1 MEVKFNKFLLFALL
15 DSICLQDGC
24 NMKRIFMLV
33 FIALS
38 CWPFYQI
45 ILSQNGIIEGY
56 RVAEEKKLL
65 LQYKGLL
72 EKEKTELN
80 DYIDYIRNNP
90 EAKVYLANKLG
101 YFFSKDLN
109 LVKINRDSNDT
120 SKFSDIQKRN
130 LETEMLWNDIRR
142 HSQTDKT
149 IRRIRSWTII
159 LFVLVFGFFAVITL
173 LGSNVN
179 NFRSETGSR
188 GRAKINRV
196 PNNYEDEADFR
207 RGVEENRDDR

>member
-24 NMKRIFMLV
+24 NMKRIFMLI
-33 FIALS
+33 FIAL
-38 CWPFYQI
+38 CCVIFYQI

-65 LQYKGLL
+65 LQYKALL
-72 EKEKTELN
+72 EKEKIELN

-109 LVKINRDSNDT
+109 LVKINRGSSDT

-130 LETEMLWNDIRR
+130 LETEMLWNDLQK

-159 LFVLVFGFFAVITL
+159 LFVLIFGFFAVITI

-179 NFRSETGSR
+179 NFRVENMNR
-188 GRAKINRV
+188 RAKVNRV
-196 PNNYEDEADFR
+196 PNRYEDEADFR
-207 RGVEENRDDR
+207 YGVEEDGDDR

>member
-1 MEVKFNKFLLFALL
+1 MPTN
-15 DSICLQDGC
+15 GN
-24 NMKRIFMLV
+24 NMKRIFMLI
-33 FIALS
+33 FIAL
-38 CWPFYQI
+38 CCVIFYQI

-72 EKEKTELN
+72 EKEKSELN

-142 HSQTDKT
+142 HSQTDKH
-149 IRRIRSWTII
+149 IRQLRSWTII
-159 LFVLVFGFFAVITL
+159 LFVLVFGFFAVITI

-179 NFRSETGSR
+179 NFRSETGR
-188 GRAKINRV
+188 HGRNKINRV
-196 PNNYEDEADFR
+196 SNRYEDETEFR
-207 RGVEENRDDR
+207 YGVEEDGDDR

>member
-1 MEVKFNKFLLFALL
+1 
-15 DSICLQDGC
+15 
-24 NMKRIFMLV
+24 MKRIFMLV

-130 LETEMLWNDIRR
+130 LETEMLWNDLQK

>member
-1 MEVKFNKFLLFALL
+1 MFALL

-24 NMKRIFMLV
+24 NMKRIFMLI
-33 FIALS
+33 FIAL
-38 CWPFYQI
+38 CCVIFYQI

-65 LQYKGLL
+65 LQYKALL
-72 EKEKTELN
+72 EKEKIELN

-109 LVKINRDSNDT
+109 LVKINRGSSDT

-130 LETEMLWNDIRR
+130 LETEMLWNDLQK

-159 LFVLVFGFFAVITL
+159 LFVLIFGFFAVITI

-179 NFRSETGSR
+179 NFRVDNMNR
-188 GRAKINRV
+188 RAKVNRV
-196 PNNYEDEADFR
+196 PNRYEDEADFR
-207 RGVEENRDDR
+207 YGVEEDGDDR

>member
-1 MEVKFNKFLLFALL
+1 MFALL

-24 NMKRIFMLV
+24 NMKRIFMLI
-33 FIALS
+33 FIAL
-38 CWPFYQI
+38 CCVIFYQI

-65 LQYKGLL
+65 LQYKALL
-72 EKEKTELN
+72 EKEKIELN

-109 LVKINRDSNDT
+109 LVKINRGSSDT

-130 LETEMLWNDIRR
+130 LETEMLWNDLQK

-159 LFVLVFGFFAVITL
+159 LFVLIFGFFAVITI

-179 NFRSETGSR
+179 NFRVENMNR
-188 GRAKINRV
+188 RAKVNRV
-196 PNNYEDEADFR
+196 PNRYEDEADFR
-207 RGVEENRDDR
+207 YGVEEDGDDR

>member
-1 MEVKFNKFLLFALL
+1 M
-15 DSICLQDGC
+15 
-24 NMKRIFMLV
+24 
-33 FIALS
+33 
-38 CWPFYQI
+38 P
-45 ILSQNGIIEGY
+45 
-56 RVAEEKKLL
+56 
-65 LQYKGLL
+65 LL
-72 EKEKTELN
+72 EKEKSELN

-142 HSQTDKT
+142 HSQTDKH
-149 IRRIRSWTII
+149 IRQLRSWTII
-159 LFVLVFGFFAVITL
+159 LFVLVFGFFAVITI

-179 NFRSETGSR
+179 NFRSETGR
-188 GRAKINRV
+188 HGRNKINRV
-196 PNNYEDEADFR
+196 SNRYEDETEFR
-207 RGVEENRDDR
+207 YGVEEDGDDR

>member
-1 MEVKFNKFLLFALL
+1 
-15 DSICLQDGC
+15 
-24 NMKRIFMLV
+24 MKRIFMLV

>member
-1 MEVKFNKFLLFALL
+1 MEVKFYKFLLFALL

-24 NMKRIFMLV
+24 NMKRIFMLI
-33 FIALS
+33 FIAL
-38 CWPFYQI
+38 CCVIFYQI

-65 LQYKGLL
+65 LQYKALL
-72 EKEKTELN
+72 EKEKIELN

-109 LVKINRDSNDT
+109 LVKINRGSSDT

-130 LETEMLWNDIRR
+130 LETEMLWNDLQK

-159 LFVLVFGFFAVITL
+159 LFVLIFGFFAVITI

-179 NFRSETGSR
+179 NFRVDNMNR
-188 GRAKINRV
+188 RAKVNRV
-196 PNNYEDEADFR
+196 PNRYEDEADFR
-207 RGVEENRDDR
+207 YGVEEDGDDR